1 MSNLEIA
8 AQYGIDLA
16 GPRAR
21 RQIDGELIEGFG
33 LASGYRPARSGVGCN
48 GLIRQ
53 AGGLAS
59 FSRTGSDLRE
69 IFLQRFN
76 RNGGKL
82 ARDFAGQASQIVTRQ
97 KRHQQMPTA
106 NLGGAVIDRGQQP
119 GLLNPLRQTRRES
132 GRARIAGLQFVQRGG
147 QVFGDP
153 GLIDFVVPE
162 NRREIRIGT
171 LNQLQQKMFW
181 LDVVVRAR
189 KTKPRC
195 AFERAA
201 TSRVESRN

>member
-8 AQYGIDLA
+8 AQHGIDLA
-16 GPRAR
+16 SPRAR

-33 LASGYRPARSGVGCN
+33 LASGYRPARRGVGCKR
-48 GLIRQ
+48 LIRQ

-106 NLGGAVIDRGQQP
+106 NLSRAVIDRSQQP
-119 GLLNPLRQTRRES
+119 GLLNPLRQTRRQS
-132 GRARIAGLQFVQRGG
+132 GCACVAGFQLVQRGG
-147 QVFGDP
+147 QVFSDA
-153 GLIDFVVPE
+153 GLIDFVAPE
-162 NRREIRIGT
+162 NRCQIGIGT
-171 LNQLQQKMFW
+171 LNQLQQKMFR

-189 KTKPRC
+189 KTKPRR